1 MAMIALGIPTI
12 NRADLLQEALEV
24 YKETWYGRHVY
35 IVDNGHQQIT
45 TTASNQKVLTMP
57 HNLGVSGSW
66 NLLCQTLFAKGY
78 THVALLNDDI
88 IWRKTADEIEE
99 YIDANPNDFYL
110 GLGTWCLFVIPLTT
124 WEKVGKFD
132 EQFFP
137 AYFEDNDYCLRMRND
152 GLKRDMSPFFN
163 PEVFRNSQT
172 IAKDPTLNGNF
183 DRNRQLFMDKWG
195 GSPGNETYKTPY
207 NK

>member
-1 MAMIALGIPTI
+1 MIALGIPTI

-137 AYFEDNDYCLRMRND
+137 AYFEDNDYCLRMRNE

>member
-1 MAMIALGIPTI
+1 
-12 NRADLLQEALEV
+12 
-24 YKETWYGRHVY
+24 
-35 IVDNGHQQIT
+35 VDNGHQNIT
-45 TTASNQKVLTMP
+45 LTASNQKVMTMP
-57 HNLGVSGSW
+57 HNVGVSGSW

-88 IWRKTADEIEE
+88 IWRKTADEIED

-137 AYFEDNDYCLRMRND
+137 AYFEDNDYCLRMRLE

-172 IAKDPTLNGNF
+172 IAKDPSLNTNF
-183 DRNRQLFMDKWG
+183 DRNRNLFIEKWG
-195 GSPGNETYKTPY
+195 GSPGQETYKSPY

>member
-1 MAMIALGIPTI
+1 MIALGIPTI

>member
-1 MAMIALGIPTI
+1 
-12 NRADLLQEALEV
+12 LLQEALEV

-35 IVDNGHQQIT
+35 VVDNGHQNIT
-45 TTASNQKVLTMP
+45 LTASNQKVMTMP
-57 HNLGVSGSW
+57 HNVGVSGSW

-88 IWRKTADEIEE
+88 IWRKTADEIED

-137 AYFEDNDYCLRMRND
+137 AYFEDNDYCLRMRNK
-152 GLKRDMSPFFN
+152 GLKRDMSPFFS
-163 PEVFRNSQT
+163 PDVFRNSQT

-183 DRNRQLFMDKWG
+183 DRNRQLFIDKWG

>member
-12 NRADLLQEALEV
+12 NRADLLQEALDV

-137 AYFEDNDYCLRMRND
+137 AYFEDNDYCLRMRNE

>member
-1 MAMIALGIPTI
+1 MIALGIPTI

-35 IVDNGHQQIT
+35 IVDNRHQQIT

-88 IWRKTADEIEE
+88 IWRKTADAIEE

>member
-1 MAMIALGIPTI
+1 MAMVALGIPTI

-35 IVDNGHQQIT
+35 IVDNGHQQINL
-45 TTASNQKVLTMP
+45 TASNQKVMTMP
-57 HNLGVSGSW
+57 QNIGVSGSW
-66 NLLCQTLFAKGY
+66 NLLCKTLFAKGY

-88 IWRKTADEIEE
+88 IWRKNADEID
-99 YIDANPNDFYL
+99 I
-110 GLGTWCLFVIPLTT
+110 GLGTWCLFIIPLTT

-137 AYFEDNDYCLRMRND
+137 AYFEDNDYCYRMRMD
-152 GLKRDMSPFFN
+152 GLKRDMTPFFN
-163 PEVFRNSQT
+163 PDLYRNSQT
-172 IAKDPTLNGNF
+172 IVKDPSLNNNF
-183 DRNRQLFMDKWG
+183 ERNRQLFIEKWG
-195 GSPGNETYKTPY
+195 GSPSNEQYKTAY

>member
-1 MAMIALGIPTI
+1 MIALGIPTI

-35 IVDNGHQQIT
+35 IVDNGHQTINL
-45 TTASNQKVLTMP
+45 TASNQRVMTMP
-57 HNLGVSGSW
+57 QNLGVSGSW
-66 NLLCQTLFAKGY
+66 NLLCKTLFAKGY

-99 YIDANPNDFYL
+99 HIDANPNDFYV

-124 WEKVGKFD
+124 FEKAGKFD

-137 AYFEDNDYCLRMRND
+137 AYFEDNDYCYRMRLQ
-152 GLKRDMSPFFN
+152 GLKRENSPFFN

-172 IAKDPTLNGNF
+172 IVRDPSLNQNF
-183 DRNRQLFMDKWG
+183 DKNRNLFIEKWG
-195 GSPGNETYKTPY
+195 GAPSLETFKTPY

>member
-1 MAMIALGIPTI
+1 MALVALGIPTI

-35 IVDNGHQQIT
+35 IVDNGHQTINL
-45 TTASNQKVLTMP
+45 TASNQKVMKMP
-57 HNLGVSGSW
+57 QNLGVSGSW
-66 NLLCQTLFAKGY
+66 NLLCKTLFAKGY

-88 IWRKTADEIEE
+88 IWRKNADEIED
-99 YIDANPNDFYL
+99 YIDANPSDFYI

-124 WEKVGKFD
+124 WDAIGKFD

-137 AYFEDNDYCLRMRND
+137 AYFEDNDYCYRMRVG
-152 GLKRDMSPFFN
+152 GLKREMAPFFN
-163 PEVFRNSQT
+163 PELYRNSQT
-172 IAKDPTLNGNF
+172 IAKDPSLNSNF
-183 DRNRQLFMDKWG
+183 ERNRQLFIDKWG
-195 GSPGNETYKTPY
+195 GAPNNEKYKTPY

>member
-1 MAMIALGIPTI
+1 MIALGIPTI
-12 NRADLLQEALEV
+12 NRADLLQEALDV

-137 AYFEDNDYCLRMRND
+137 AYFEDNDYCLRMRNE